1 MVPFRRNY
9 RVVGTKGEGCPPKGA
24 TSDRYVHGLA
34 SSSDP
39 RQEAPRFLEEGKE
52 SRRGGT
58 ARFSRRFREGLQA
71 QVLDGEKSS
80 LAPLGQRQGRPW
92 PYQGICEWRRGVGR
106 WGGAVESCEGNFAV
120 LLLVGHGR
128 GRIWFCEFPLDVAF
142 ETSEKE
148 CPSIRKSFSSG
159 TGKRT
164 GTPQDRNLCF
174 APA

>member
-1 MVPFRRNY
+1 MKDAHQRGPLLTDMFMGWQVPQTLDRKLRDSLKKEKKAGEAAPGSAEGF
-9 RVVGTKGEGCPPKGA
+9 GKGCKLRSLTGKNHHWPPLAKGK
-24 TSDRYVHGLA
+24 HGPGPIKA
-34 SSSDP
+34 
-39 RQEAPRFLEEGKE
+39 FVN
-52 SRRGGT
+52 GG
-58 ARFSRRFREGLQA
+58 G
-71 QVLDGEKSS
+71 
-80 LAPLGQRQGRPW
+80 
-92 PYQGICEWRRGVGR
+92 GVGR
-106 WGGAVESCEGNFAV
+106 WGGAGESCEGNFAV